1 MQLGWSGSHREG
13 SKQKGQRVER
23 GHNAGEHRKPPQE
36 FLPEMKGTTSFQRG
50 VPFIMRLRKMGGAE
64 PMAKALPD
72 HV

>member
-50 VPFIMRLRKMGGAE
+50 GALYNAVE
-64 PMAKALPD
+64 KDGRSGANGKSPP
-72 HV
+72 